1 MENDQGTQPEM
12 SRSVQIGD
20 MTSRQDLADSFG
32 LVLTMPPGAVDVA
45 GTWRYGILGPP
56 TALSSE
62 TSDTFTREMIQLFQD
77 QQYSLTEQEILAE
90 ESLTNVRISYYQI
103 GPASESW
110 PSYFFDIYSH
120 ARPFLGD
127 GADLLAWGYFFRGV
141 LEGIKHWASAKN
153 DQWPG
158 EESILVSGWEE
169 VSPPSQKWEPVSI
182 NPVLTRMAV
191 VSLCFQH
198 AIDKYGLG
206 GTVAIDTFP
215 RGWYYGDVHHPQGW
229 ESYLVRIVA
238 GSRQFYYQLTGTG
251 LVQQHFLLTDG
262 DVTLLDI
269 PDFGHPNHREGQRA
283 LSTDRI
289 DVTIS

>member
-1 MENDQGTQPEM
+1 
-12 SRSVQIGD
+12 
-20 MTSRQDLADSFG
+20 
-32 LVLTMPPGAVDVA
+32 MPPGAVDAA
-45 GTWRYGILGPP
+45 GTWWYGILGPP
-56 TALSSE
+56 TALSGE
-62 TSDTFTREMIQLFQD
+62 ASDTFTGEMIQLLQD
-77 QQYSLTEQEILAE
+77 QQYSLTDQKILAE

-127 GADLLAWGYFFRGV
+127 GADLLAWGYFFKGV
-141 LEGIKHWASAKN
+141 LESIKHWTFAKN
-153 DQWPG
+153 EQWLG
-158 EESILVSGWEE
+158 EGAVGIDSWEE
-169 VSPPSQKWEPVSI
+169 GASPSSPKWEPICV

-198 AIDKYGLG
+198 AIEKYGLG

-215 RGWYYGDVHHPQGW
+215 RGWYFGDVKHPQGW

-238 GSRQFYYQLTGTG
+238 GGRQFYYQVTGTG
-251 LVQQHFLLTDG
+251 LAQQHFLLTDG
-262 DVTLLDI
+262 DVTLLDV

-283 LSTDRI
+283 LSADRI
-289 DVTIS
+289 EVTIS